1 MKRLTGLLNFLAIV
15 SMSCIMTVALSD
27 SANSAGKYKHPEPQE
42 WGFNGLFGKFD
53 KSSIR
58 RGLQVYLEVCSS
70 CHGLNQVAYRNLKD
84 IGLTIEEIKEISAQF
99 EVMDGPDNEGEM
111 FTREARPSDKFVAP
125 FENEKAARVSN
136 NGAMPPDLSLIT
148 KSRHGGADYIYALLT
163 GYKDEAPDGV
173 EMGDGMNFNPY
184 FVGQQIAMSQPLY
197 EDSVEYS
204 DGTKATVSQMSWD
217 LVNFLHWTAEPEMEQ
232 RRGLGGKVVLFLL
245 VLTALLYAVKR
256 QVWSKEH

>member
-15 SMSCIMTVALSD
+15 SMTCIMTVALSD

-148 KSRHGGADYIYALLT
+148 KSRHGGADYILSL
-163 GYKDEAPDGV
+163 
-173 EMGDGMNFNPY
+173 
-184 FVGQQIAMSQPLY
+184 I
-197 EDSVEYS
+197 
-204 DGTKATVSQMSWD
+204 
-217 LVNFLHWTAEPEMEQ
+217 HI
-232 RRGLGGKVVLFLL
+232 
-245 VLTALLYAVKR
+245 
-256 QVWSKEH
+256 